1 MDPRWDRGGE
11 HYFLEPLYEYADIH
25 QTDPRVVAVD
35 PTATPPRNIEPFKL
49 LSTLP
54 NELFLHIFS
63 FLPTKDLSHIVR
75 TCRHFCDLAQKEL
88 YRNLIFRSFNPHVIL
103 NAGIWSKPA
112 WNNVPHR
119 LTASAN
125 SAILLPQILRLVPR
139 LTQLRELVFQ
149 GIDFIH
155 TNSSDLYAIFD
166 SVPNLQRLS
175 FIKSHLPRCQTASF
189 SHLSI
194 TQLDML
200 FITWD
205 QEQPTHPQIP
215 HGHHFL
221 LGPTQQAHVHG
232 HAHGNIFH
240 NPFNIQNPFAALN
253 PPQHHHLPNHQQM
266 MNMIIYGGPAHGP
279 PIPPLPP
286 PPPPPPQGD
295 RLGALKLLAVPTIT
309 ILRVDWSAE
318 NIAYVS
324 QHTDFLTSQTR
335 LHTLELRCLDD
346 SRGPLHFQQLLAK
359 GVRRLVFM
367 PDARVRSLRGADLSG
382 LRLYRGPSDML
393 PVVMGGRAVPTTG
406 SYISAASFWAPQ
418 TYPSGASSLQQKVT
432 PVVSGI
438 RHVMLTTTLDAAKL
452 APMLGMFA
460 GAEQFESFELK
471 LARWDLE
478 ALHAAVYA
486 FPNVRDL
493 RIKWTGGEG
502 IDEMTLVSFS
512 PLFLSRL
519 CNLRILHLY
528 DMSIKEY
535 VVSDGF
541 ELIGPGK
548 RLAGLVEVR
557 LQSGAVWKRAAKDE
571 WTLRKD
577 FVE

>member
-1 MDPRWDRGGE
+1 MDPPWDRGGE
-11 HYFLEPLYEYADIH
+11 HYFLESLYEYIDMH
-25 QTDPRVVAVD
+25 QTDPRAVVVD
-35 PTATPPRNIEPFKL
+35 STDPPPRDIKPFKL

-63 FLPTKDLSHIVR
+63 FLPTKDLSHVVR
-75 TCRHFCDLAQKEL
+75 TCRHFRDLAQKEL

-103 NAGIWSKPA
+103 AAGIWNKPA

-119 LTASAN
+119 LSASAN
-125 SAILLPQILRLVPR
+125 SALLLPQILELVPR
-139 LTQLRELVFQ
+139 LTQLRELLFQ

-155 TNSSDLYAIFD
+155 TNNSDVYSIF
-166 SVPNLQRLS
+166 SGVPNLQRLS
-175 FIKSHLPRCQTASF
+175 FIKCHLPRCQTATF
-189 SHLSI
+189 SHLTI

-205 QEQPTHPQIP
+205 QEQPAHPQIP

-221 LGPTQQAHVHG
+221 LGPTQQAHIHG
-232 HAHGNIFH
+232 HTHGNIFH

-253 PPQHHHLPNHQQM
+253 PPQHHHPPNHQQM
-266 MNMIIYGGPAHGP
+266 MNMLIYGGPPHGP
-279 PIPPLPP
+279 PIP

-295 RLGALKLLAVPTIT
+295 RLGALKLLAVPTVT

-324 QHTDFLTSQTR
+324 QHTDFLTSQSR

-346 SRGPLHFQQLLAK
+346 SRGPLHFQRLLAK

-406 SYISAASFWAPQ
+406 SSYMSAASLWPPQ
-418 TYPSGASSLQQKVT
+418 TYPSGASSLQQKVA
-432 PVVSGI
+432 PIVSGVK
-438 RHVMLTTTLDAAKL
+438 HVILTTTLDAAKL

-471 LARWDLE
+471 LGKWDLE

-486 FPNVRDL
+486 FPNVNDL
-493 RIKWTGGEG
+493 RIKWAGGEG
-502 IDEMTLVSFS
+502 IDETTLVSFS

-519 CNLRILHLY
+519 RNLRVLHLY
-528 DMSIKEY
+528 DMSIKGH
-535 VVSDGF
+535 VSGDGF
-541 ELIGPGK
+541 ELIGPAK

-557 LQSGAVWKRAAKDE
+557 LQPGAVWRRAGDE

-577 FVE
+577 CVE